1 VKTKPFVIGFLAVVA
16 VIAAVS
22 FYIGATID
30 RADKTVSALVA
41 PDGKFKVVRVSIAGG
56 GATPF
61 CVVSISVLL
70 AVYPD
75 DFAEREKSYEVF
87 AAPCGKFADG
97 APSPKIE
104 WLSGTALQI
113 VYAASSAGPATKMP
127 RQKNIDVT
135 RSVHVTFVAH
145 E

>member
-1 VKTKPFVIGFLAVVA
+1 MKAKPFVIGFLAVVA

-30 RADKTVSALVA
+30 RADKTVSAMAA
-41 PDGKFKVVRVSIAGG
+41 PDGKFKAVTISIAGG

-97 APSPKIE
+97 APSPKLE

-113 VYAASSAGPATKMP
+113 THVPVAGSAKQPKL
-127 RQKNIDVT
+127 KNIDAT
-135 RSVHVTFVAH
+135 RSVHINFIAR